1 MASAPSADPQAPGR
15 SPSPSGGRDANSP
28 DAGGAGAQGSSGDRG
43 AGRPQAP
50 PSPAIPRT
58 NAAGTAATA
67 GSFSSPGSTAPLRE
81 GPAAD
86 SPDAS
91 GATAAS
97 ATAQAATAA
106 AATPPATASGKTA
119 RRRWLAPLVGLAA
132 LAGGSAWI
140 VAHWGVV
147 ETDNAQ
153 LQGHLTEISSRVR
166 GTIAR
171 VEVEDNQQ
179 VKAGQPLVLLDD
191 RDARARLF
199 RARADLE
206 QAAREAQAMAVQ
218 AGASVSTARAA
229 EGMAVADQQSA
240 SSELARAAA
249 DAQRL
254 VGLAQEGG
262 VSRQEAERAVTTY
275 RKAQAEFTHS
285 QATRQTAQARIQDVK
300 VDQQKA
306 AAAQAK
312 VLQAQAA
319 FAEAQLDL
327 SYTRITAPGSGRI
340 GSRHAEPGRQVEPGQ
355 PLMTVVDTHPWVE
368 ANFKETQL
376 TALKPGQKAAVRI
389 DAYPDKLLR
398 GTVRSLAPAAGSRFA
413 LLPPDN
419 ATGNFT
425 KVVQRITAR
434 IDLDPRDTGGLN
446 LVPGLSATVSVRRP

>member
-1 MASAPSADPQAPGR
+1 MASAPSVDPQAPANTRDGAPPPPPHGR
-15 SPSPSGGRDANSP
+15 GSSDLSPGTSPT
-28 DAGGAGAQGSSGDRG
+28 AGGDRSAPASTGSKGNPAGPGGSD
-43 AGRPQAP
+43 
-50 PSPAIPRT
+50 PSPARPKPP
-58 NAAGTAATA
+58 
-67 GSFSSPGSTAPLRE
+67 SSS
-81 GPAAD
+81 
-86 SPDAS
+86 
-91 GATAAS
+91 
-97 ATAQAATAA
+97 
-106 AATPPATASGKTA
+106 
-119 RRRWLAPLVGLAA
+119 RRWLAPLLGLAA
-132 LAGGSAWI
+132 LAGGGAYL
-140 VAHWGVV
+140 VAHWGLV

-153 LQGHLTEISSRVR
+153 LQGHLTEISSRVN

-171 VEVEDNQQ
+171 VLVEDNQE
-179 VKAGQPLVLLDD
+179 VKLGQPLLLLDD

-206 QAAREAQAMAVQ
+206 QVAREAQAMTVQ

-254 VGLAQEGG
+254 VGLARQGG
-262 VSRQEAERAVTTY
+262 VSRQEAERAVSTY
-275 RKAQAEFTHS
+275 RKAQADFTHS
-285 QATRQTAQARIQDVK
+285 QASRQTAQARIQDVG
-300 VDQQKA
+300 VDRQKA

-312 VLQAQAA
+312 VMQAQAA
-319 FAEAQLDL
+319 FAQAQLDL
-327 SYTRITAPGSGRI
+327 SYTRITAPSAGRI
-340 GSRHAEPGRQVEPGQ
+340 GSRHAEPGRQVQPGQ

-376 TALKPGQKAAVRI
+376 TALKPGQAAEVRI
-389 DAYPDKLLR
+389 DAYPNKLLR
-398 GTVRSLAPAAGSRFA
+398 GKVSSLAPAAGSRFA

-434 IDLDPRDTGGLN
+434 IDLDPRDTQGLN

>member
-1 MASAPSADPQAPGR
+1 MASAPSVGPQAPASSRDGAPPPPNGHGSSTF
-15 SPSPSGGRDANSP
+15 SPGTSPA
-28 DAGGAGAQGSSGDRG
+28 AGGKASALATIGAKVNPAGSDPSEAPSAAAGADSSL
-43 AGRPQAP
+43 ARPNLP
-50 PSPAIPRT
+50 TSP
-58 NAAGTAATA
+58 
-67 GSFSSPGSTAPLRE
+67 
-81 GPAAD
+81 
-86 SPDAS
+86 
-91 GATAAS
+91 
-97 ATAQAATAA
+97 
-106 AATPPATASGKTA
+106 
-119 RRRWLAPLVGLAA
+119 RRWLAPLLGLAA
-132 LAGGSAWI
+132 LAGGGAYL
-140 VAHWGVV
+140 VAHWGLV

-153 LQGHLTEISSRVR
+153 LQGHLTEISSRVN

-171 VEVEDNQQ
+171 VLVEDNQA
-179 VKAGQPLVLLDD
+179 VKLGQPLLQLDD

-206 QAAREAQAMAVQ
+206 QVAREAQAMVGQ

-254 VGLAQEGG
+254 VGLARQGG

-275 RKAQAEFTHS
+275 RKAQADFTHS
-285 QATRQTAQARIQDVK
+285 QATRQTAQARIQDVG
-300 VDQQKA
+300 VDRQKA

-312 VLQAQAA
+312 VMQAQAA

-327 SYTRITAPGSGRI
+327 SYTRITAPSAGRI
-340 GSRHAEPGRQVEPGQ
+340 GSRHAEPGRQVQPGQ
-355 PLMTVVDTHPWVE
+355 PLMTVVDTNPWVE

-376 TALKPGQKAAVRI
+376 TALKPGQAAEVRI
-389 DAYPDKLLR
+389 DAFPNKLLR
-398 GTVRSLAPAAGSRFA
+398 GKVSSLAPAAGSRFA

-425 KVVQRITAR
+425 KVVQRISTR
-434 IDLDPRDTGGLN
+434 IDLDPRDTKGLN

>member
-1 MASAPSADPQAPGR
+1 M
-15 SPSPSGGRDANSP
+15 
-28 DAGGAGAQGSSGDRG
+28 
-43 AGRPQAP
+43 
-50 PSPAIPRT
+50 
-58 NAAGTAATA
+58 
-67 GSFSSPGSTAPLRE
+67 
-81 GPAAD
+81 
-86 SPDAS
+86 
-91 GATAAS
+91 
-97 ATAQAATAA
+97 
-106 AATPPATASGKTA
+106 
-119 RRRWLAPLVGLAA
+119 GLAA
-132 LAGGSAWI
+132 LAGGGAYV
-140 VAHWGVV
+140 VAHWGLV

-153 LQGHLTEISSRVR
+153 LQGHLTEISSRVN

-171 VEVEDNQQ
+171 VLVEDNQE
-179 VKAGQPLVLLDD
+179 VKLGQPLLQLDD

-206 QAAREAQAMAVQ
+206 QVAREAQAMVGQ

-254 VGLAQEGG
+254 VGLAQQGG

-275 RKAQAEFTHS
+275 RKAQADFTHS
-285 QATRQTAQARIQDVK
+285 QATRQTAQARIQDVG
-300 VDQQKA
+300 VDRQKA

-312 VLQAQAA
+312 VMQAQAA

-327 SYTRITAPGSGRI
+327 SYTRITAPSAGRI
-340 GSRHAEPGRQVEPGQ
+340 GSRHAEPGCQVQPGQ
-355 PLMTVVDTHPWVE
+355 PLMTVVDTNPWVE

-376 TALKPGQKAAVRI
+376 TALKPGQPAEVRI
-389 DAYPDKLLR
+389 DAYPNKLLR
-398 GTVRSLAPAAGSRFA
+398 GKVSSLAPAAGSRFA

-425 KVVQRITAR
+425 KVVQRISTR
-434 IDLDPRDTGGLN
+434 IDLDPRDTKGLN

>member
-1 MASAPSADPQAPGR
+1 MASAPSADPQAPANTRDGAPPPPNR
-15 SPSPSGGRDANSP
+15 HGSSELSSGTNP
-28 DAGGAGAQGSSGDRG
+28 TAGGEVSGLVSTGAKGIPAGAGGSEPS
-43 AGRPQAP
+43 AP
-50 PSPAIPRT
+50 PPA
-58 NAAGTAATA
+58 A
-67 GSFSSPGSTAPLRE
+67 PGS
-81 GPAAD
+81 
-86 SPDAS
+86 DAS
-91 GATAAS
+91 LTRPKPPAS
-97 ATAQAATAA
+97 A
-106 AATPPATASGKTA
+106 
-119 RRRWLAPLVGLAA
+119 RRWLPPLLGLAA
-132 LAGGSAWI
+132 LAGGGAYL
-140 VAHWGVV
+140 VAHWGLV

-153 LQGHLTEISSRVR
+153 LQGHLTEISSRVN
-166 GTIAR
+166 GTISR
-171 VEVEDNQQ
+171 VLVEDNQE
-179 VKAGQPLVLLDD
+179 VKVGQPLLQLDD

-206 QAAREAQAMAVQ
+206 QVTREAQAMVVQ

-240 SSELARAAA
+240 SSELARSAA

-254 VGLAQEGG
+254 VGLAQQGG

-275 RKAQAEFTHS
+275 RKAQADFTHS

-300 VDQQKA
+300 VDRQKA

-327 SYTRITAPGSGRI
+327 SYTRITAPGAGRI
-340 GSRHAEPGRQVEPGQ
+340 GSRHAEPGSQVQPGQ
-355 PLMTVVDTHPWVE
+355 PLMTVVDTQPWVE

-376 TALKPGQKAAVRI
+376 TALKPGQAAEVRI
-389 DAYPDKLLR
+389 DAYPNKLLR
-398 GTVRSLAPAAGSRFA
+398 GKVSSLAPAAGSRFA

-425 KVVQRITAR
+425 KVVQRIRTR
-434 IDLDPRDTGGLN
+434 IDLDPRDTKGLN

>member
-1 MASAPSADPQAPGR
+1 MAS
-15 SPSPSGGRDANSP
+15 
-28 DAGGAGAQGSSGDRG
+28 
-43 AGRPQAP
+43 
-50 PSPAIPRT
+50 
-58 NAAGTAATA
+58 
-67 GSFSSPGSTAPLRE
+67 E
-81 GPAAD
+81 
-86 SPDAS
+86 
-91 GATAAS
+91 
-97 ATAQAATAA
+97 
-106 AATPPATASGKTA
+106 KTA
-119 RRRWLAPLVGLAA
+119 RRRWLPPLLGLAA
-132 LAGGSAWI
+132 VAGGSAWI
-140 VAHWGVV
+140 GAHWGLV

-171 VEVEDNQQ
+171 VMVEDNQQ
-179 VKAGQPLVLLDD
+179 VKPGQPLVLLDD

-206 QAAREAQAMAVQ
+206 QAAREAQAMTVQ

-254 VGLAQEGG
+254 VGLAQQGG

-275 RKAQAEFTHS
+275 RKAQADFTHS

-327 SYTRITAPGSGRI
+327 SYSRITAPGGGRI

-376 TALKPGQKAAVRI
+376 TALKPGQKAEVRI
-389 DAYPDKLLR
+389 DAYPNRLLR

-434 IDLDPRDTGGLN
+434 IDLDPRDTSGLN
-446 LVPGLSATVSVRRP
+446 LVPGLSATVRVRRP

>member
-1 MASAPSADPQAPGR
+1 MASTETNGIPVGPE
-15 SPSPSGGRDANSP
+15 
-28 DAGGAGAQGSSGDRG
+28 GSD
-43 AGRPQAP
+43 
-50 PSPAIPRT
+50 PSPAT
-58 NAAGTAATA
+58 SAAAG
-67 GSFSSPGSTAPLRE
+67 
-81 GPAAD
+81 AD
-86 SPDAS
+86 SSLARPK
-91 GATAAS
+91 
-97 ATAQAATAA
+97 
-106 AATPPATASGKTA
+106 PPTSP
-119 RRRWLAPLVGLAA
+119 RRWLAPLLGLAA
-132 LAGGSAWI
+132 LAGGGAYL
-140 VAHWGVV
+140 VAHWGLV

-153 LQGHLTEISSRVR
+153 LQGHLTEISSRVN

-171 VEVEDNQQ
+171 VLVEDNQE
-179 VKAGQPLVLLDD
+179 VKLGQPLLLLDD

-206 QAAREAQAMAVQ
+206 QVAREAQAMTVQ

-254 VGLAQEGG
+254 VGLARQGG
-262 VSRQEAERAVTTY
+262 VSRQEAERAVSTY
-275 RKAQAEFTHS
+275 RKAQADFTHS
-285 QATRQTAQARIQDVK
+285 QASRQTAQARIQDVG
-300 VDQQKA
+300 VDRQKA

-312 VLQAQAA
+312 VMQAQAA

-327 SYTRITAPGSGRI
+327 SYTRITAPSAGRI
-340 GSRHAEPGRQVEPGQ
+340 GSRHAEPGRQVQPGQ
-355 PLMTVVDTHPWVE
+355 PLMTVVDTNPWVE

-376 TALKPGQKAAVRI
+376 TALKPGQAAEVRI
-389 DAYPDKLLR
+389 DAYPNKVLR
-398 GTVRSLAPAAGSRFA
+398 GKVSSLAPAAGSRFA

-434 IDLDPRDTGGLN
+434 IDLDRRDTQGLN